1 MQRNEGIQFIKTG
14 LKQGPNWIK
23 MKNWFTL
30 FLLPKLVEKK

>member
-23 MKNWFTL
+23 MKNGFSL
-30 FLLPKLVEKK
+30 FSFLIF